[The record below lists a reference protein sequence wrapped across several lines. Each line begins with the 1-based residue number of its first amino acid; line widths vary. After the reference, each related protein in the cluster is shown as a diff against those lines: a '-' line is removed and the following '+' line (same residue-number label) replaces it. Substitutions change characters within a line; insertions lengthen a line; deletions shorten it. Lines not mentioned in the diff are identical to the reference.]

1 MTHILVTGVGGG
13 VGQSVLKALRD
24 TPYDAVGVDSDALAA
39 GLHAVHSGYLGW
51 EATHEAYIDRL
62 LSICRLEECRL
73 IFAGHD
79 VELIPLSQTRSLFEA
94 ESIIP
99 VVSSPDVISIC
110 DDKLATFAFLN
121 EHGFPCP
128 STYSLRDVDTPSFP
142 VVLKPQRGGAQS
154 RRTYLVRNEQE
165 FEVYRPLVNPDNCVV
180 QEYIEGDEFTCG
192 TVTFAGRLYGSITM
206 RRYLRSGD
214 TYKAFVEKRPEI
226 DSLLQEVV
234 QHLQPFGPCNFQLRL
249 KNRTPVI
256 FEINA
261 RCSGT
266 TAARALAGF
275 NEPLMVA
282 DYVLKGIEPQYEIKE
297 VTFLRYWQ
305 ELVVENEQISR
316 LRGSRHL
323 KGTQSRL

>member
-1 MTHILVTGVGGG
+1 MTHVLVTGVGGG
-13 VGQSVLKALRD
+13 VGQSVLKALQD
-24 TPYDAVGVDSDALAA
+24 TPYDAVGVDSDALAV

-79 VELIPLSQTRSLFEA
+79 IELIPLSHHRTLFEA
-94 ESIIP
+94 ETIIP
-99 VVSSPDVISIC
+99 VVSSPEVIGIC
-110 DDKLATFAFLN
+110 DDKLATSAFLK
-121 EHGFPCP
+121 EHGFPCA

-142 VVLKPQRGGAQS
+142 VVLKPQRGGARS
-154 RRTYLVRNEQE
+154 RRTYLARDERE
-165 FEVYRPLVNPDNCVV
+165 FEVYRRLVDPDNCVV

-234 QHLQPFGPCNFQLRL
+234 RDLQPFGPCNFQLRL
-249 KNRTPVI
+249 SNQTPVI

-282 DYVLKGIEPQYEIKE
+282 DYLLKGIEPRYEIRE

-305 ELVVENEQISR
+305 ELMVENARISR
-316 LRGSRHL
+316 LRESRHL
-323 KGTQSRL
+323 KGTQPRL

>member
-1 MTHILVTGVGGG
+1 MTHVLITGVGGG

-24 TPYDAVGVDSDALAA
+24 TPYEAVGVDSDALAA

-62 LSICRLEECRL
+62 LSICRLEHCRL

-79 VELIPLSQTRSLFEA
+79 IELIPLSQHRSLFEA

-99 VVSSPDVISIC
+99 VVSSPEVIGIC
-110 DDKLATFAFLN
+110 DDKLATSAFLKD
-121 EHGFPCP
+121 HGFPCA
-128 STYSLRDVDTPSFP
+128 STYSLRDVATPSFP
-142 VVLKPQRGGAQS
+142 LILKPQLGGARS
-154 RRTYLVRNEQE
+154 RRTYLARCERE
-165 FEVYRPLVNPDNCVV
+165 FQVYRRLVDPDNCIV

-192 TVTFAGRLYGSITM
+192 TVSFAGRLYGSITM
-206 RRYLRSGD
+206 RRFLRGGD

-234 QHLQPFGPCNFQLRL
+234 RDLQPFGPCNFQLRL

-282 DYVLKGIEPQYEIKE
+282 DYLLKGIQPRYEIRE

-305 ELVVENEQISR
+305 ELMVENARISR
-316 LRGSRHL
+316 LRESRHL